1 MTLCTH
7 DPCRGSRSASICQ
20 SVCQSM
26 CQYVCQ
32 SMCQMTHVLEC
43 IYVSIYVSNDS
54 CLYVSIYVAD
64 DSCLYVSIYMSKDIS
79 LQARTQESCTRLDV
93 YVSIGMH
100 TSGCLCRVNAH
111 VWMTITRQ
119 AYMIVIQTCAS
130 LDRHH
135 SIGIHPSGCLSSQQ
149 VWMPMESTHLHG
161 YHSMAQVCCSVLQST
176 QLHGYHS
183 IGIQTIHTIHSISM
197 PIEPSTWNFGVE
209 WLEASRHAY
218 VVW

>member
-119 AYMIVIQTCAS
+119 AYIR
-130 LDRHH
+130 LDAYRVNT
-135 SIGIHPSGCLSSQQ
+135 SGCLWSQ
-149 VWMPMESTHLHG
+149 HI
-161 YHSMAQVCCSVLQST
+161 YMAITRWLRCVAVCCSQHSYMAITRQASRRSIQST
-176 QLHGYHS
+176 
-183 IGIQTIHTIHSISM
+183 
-197 PIEPSTWNFGVE
+197 PSLCQSSQVLGTLVQSGWRQADMHMLCGNAAHLL
-209 WLEASRHAY
+209 W
-218 VVW
+218 